1 MNASYAHIHT
11 VANAI
16 LGASPKRSK
25 KRSATAASPVG
36 PRRIPQQAR
45 SRERVDRIL
54 RAARRLLG
62 ENTTASMREI
72 ADGAN
77 VPIASLYQYFPDKA
91 AVMRALLSE
100 FYERMRVRLE
110 TALRFVQRVEDVP
123 RFTDAMIDALVSEL
137 GSAQSHLNV
146 WTAAQESP
154 VLRALDMRDALALAD
169 MLSARFLELAPAIDP
184 ERVRDTCV
192 FAVVMAGPAIRQAS
206 LLPRTDGERVLREL
220 KALIRLRVESLS
232 SEQAARSPAR

>member
-1 MNASYAHIHT
+1 MLIFMT
-11 VANAI
+11 PANATP
-16 LGASPKRSK
+16 GAAPKRRK
-25 KRSATAASPVG
+25 KQSATASPAK

-54 RAARRLLG
+54 RAARRLIG
-62 ENTTASMREI
+62 ANSAASMREI
-72 ADGAN
+72 ADAAN

-110 TALRFVQRVEDVP
+110 TALHFVQRVEDVP

-137 GSAQSHLNV
+137 GSAQPHLNV
-146 WTAAQESP
+146 WAAAQESP
-154 VLRALDMRDALALAD
+154 VLRALDTRDALALAD
-169 MLSARFLELAPAIDP
+169 MLSARFRELAPAIDS

-192 FAVVMAGPAIRQAS
+192 FAAVMAGPAIRQS
-206 LLPRTDGERVLREL
+206 FLLPRTDGERVLREL
-220 KALIRLRVESLS
+220 KALLRLRVESLS
-232 SEQAARSPAR
+232 SEQAAAAFD